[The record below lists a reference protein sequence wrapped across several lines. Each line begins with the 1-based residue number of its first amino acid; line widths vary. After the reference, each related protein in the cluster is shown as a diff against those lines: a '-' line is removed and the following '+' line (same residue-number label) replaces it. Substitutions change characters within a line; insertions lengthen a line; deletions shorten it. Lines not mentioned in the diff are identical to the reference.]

1 MVGKLSIAAQQEL
14 EAIVMA
20 RRKLDRIHGLVEQ
33 FAMSPKGQDQLA
45 IMVGRAAL
53 ELGRLLLGRGLGV
66 IADQANQLG
75 MLARRGG
82 TTQTKIRGMKDY
94 VASLRPA
101 LERAERA
108 VYDKEAQEAH
118 GESG

>member
-1 MVGKLSIAAQQEL
+1 MAEKLSAGAQQQL
-14 EAIVMA
+14 DTIAMA

-33 FAMSPKGQDQLA
+33 YASGMKGQDQLA

-53 ELGRLLLGRGLGV
+53 DLGRALLGQGLGV
-66 IADQANQLG
+66 LADQANQLG

-82 TTQTKIRGMKDY
+82 VTQSKIRGMRDY

-101 LERAERA
+101 LDRAEKA
-108 VYDKEAQEAH
+108 VYDKETHAARE
-118 GESG
+118 GPG

>member
-1 MVGKLSIAAQQEL
+1 MTGKLSANAQQEL
-14 EAIVMA
+14 DAIAMA

-33 FAMSPKGQDQLA
+33 FAVASKGQDQLA
-45 IMVGRAAL
+45 ISIGRAAL
-53 ELGRLLLGRGLGV
+53 ELGRLLLGQGFGV

-82 TTQTKIRGMKDY
+82 TTQTKIRGMRDY

-101 LERAERA
+101 LERAERS
-108 VYDKEAQEAH
+108 VYDKEKQAA
-118 GESG
+118 GEGST